1 MTRTDDHRE
10 TTGATVRRVVLL
22 IVSSFVALFAV
33 AVMAGMIS
41 AASEHEGPHSARFY
55 AIFAAV
61 AAVAAGAIWVAF
73 RNRKVFALP
82 ASPRMRKS
90 RILLYGC
97 LVVGIVTG
105 MGLAIAEGPEAAD
118 MGTLL
123 STSSPISPTAALV
136 LFAALVVSMVLSLR
150 WHMMLDEHERA
161 AYDFGAVAA
170 LYVYFWISMSW
181 WLLARGE
188 LVPAPDGYII
198 FWLVMI
204 VWAVGW
210 MIRRYR

>member
-1 MTRTDDHRE
+1 
-10 TTGATVRRVVLL
+10 
-22 IVSSFVALFAV
+22 
-33 AVMAGMIS
+33 MAGMI
-41 AASEHEGPHSARFY
+41 AGGAEHEGPHSARFY
-55 AIFAAV
+55 AVFVAV

-73 RNRKVFALP
+73 LNRTVFALP

-97 LVVGIVTG
+97 LVVGLVTG
-105 MGLAIAEGPEAAD
+105 MGLALAEGPDAAD

-123 STSSPISPTAALV
+123 SSTAPISPTAALI

-150 WHMMLDEHERA
+150 WRMLLDEHERA

-170 LYVYFWISMSW
+170 LYVYFLASTGW
-181 WLLARGE
+181 WLLARGGW
-188 LVPAPDGYII
+188 VPAPDGYVI

-204 VWAVGW
+204 VWTIGW